1 MMIVS
6 QFTVAAVCNRRTPAP
21 MNHVYFSPFP
31 AIVLVEKA
39 KGVLQ

>member
-1 MMIVS
+1 MMIVT
-6 QFTVAAVCNRRTPAP
+6 QFTVAAVCDRRTPAP
-21 MNHVYFSPFP
+21 MNHLDFWPFL